1 MYTLEVSGDRK
12 SVISCPIS
20 EPLPDWTDEMEDPRK
35 GVTFHS
41 FNLQL

>member
-20 EPLPDWTDEMEDPRK
+20 GPQPDWTDEMEDPGK
-35 GVTFHS
+35 GVMLSIH
-41 FNLQL
+41 LI